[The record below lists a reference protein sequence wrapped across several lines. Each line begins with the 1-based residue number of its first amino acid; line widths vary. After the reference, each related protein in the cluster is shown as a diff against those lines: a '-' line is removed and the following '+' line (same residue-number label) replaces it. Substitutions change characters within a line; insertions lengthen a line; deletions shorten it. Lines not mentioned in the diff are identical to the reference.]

1 MTELEQ
7 NFLAHTAKGTSWDK
21 HKYLYIDKN
30 GNYVYPE
37 DVKNAKYGTTEYDAM
52 MSKRGTT
59 INNRQTF
66 TPSKSSS
73 SSTSSVNKTNQAAA
87 QISTKESGAKGK
99 GTLTEAQKKII
110 NAADEKEAAKKKK
123 EEEKAK
129 KAAEKEAAKKQKEAQ
144 KAAQKASTKTKKST
158 KLSKEAQTLNLT
170 DEDMALLTSNIDTNA
185 TNRADV
191 INSLALKVIRG
202 DFGNGQERKD
212 KLGQFYVEIQSRVNE
227 LIKTMSPKK
236 AKTVRKASR
245 TSSKSTTTKTPTKT
259 VTYGSDDYEKQKKGT
274 TINNRKTIK
283 HSDEEFLMHFGTK
296 KHSGRYEYGSGERP
310 YQHDPSARRRYRK
323 KTSFFKRRTMPD
335 NELDDRI
342 ARLRKE
348 AELLKLEEDTS
359 LTKGQ
364 KFVQE
369 VVGSV
374 GKKVITTAAAGA
386 LIYAGSA
393 FISGEFDR
401 KKLGEAMFYGGAKKK
416 N

>member
-7 NFLAHTAKGTSWDK
+7 KFLAHTAKGTSWDE

-30 GNYVYPE
+30 GRYVYPE
-37 DVKNAKYGTTEYDAM
+37 DVKNAKYGTTEYDSM
-52 MSKRGTT
+52 MSKRGGT
-59 INNRQTF
+59 INSRSTF
-66 TPSKSSS
+66 TPTKSTT
-73 SSTSSVNKTNQAAA
+73 SSTSSVNKTNQAAS
-87 QISTKESGAKGK
+87 QISINESGAKGK

-129 KAAEKEAAKKQKEAQ
+129 KAAEKEAAKKQK
-144 KAAQKASTKTKKST
+144 AAQKASAKNKKST

-170 DEDMALLTSNIDTNA
+170 DDDMALLTSNIDTNA

-236 AKTVRKASR
+236 AKAVRKASR
-245 TSSKSTTTKTPTKT
+245 TTSKPTTTKASTKT
-259 VTYGSDDYEKQKKGT
+259 VKYGSDDYEKQKKGT

-310 YQHDPSARRRYRK
+310 YQHDPSKKRRYKK
-323 KTSFFKRRTMPD
+323 KTSLRRRRTMSD
-335 NELDDRI
+335 LDLDDRI
-342 ARLRKE
+342 ARLQKE
-348 AELLKLEEDTS
+348 AQLVKLENQDT
-359 LTKGQ
+359 LTRGE
-364 KFVQE
+364 KFVSD
-369 VVGSV
+369 VVGDV
-374 GKKVITTAAAGA
+374 GKKVLTTAAAGA